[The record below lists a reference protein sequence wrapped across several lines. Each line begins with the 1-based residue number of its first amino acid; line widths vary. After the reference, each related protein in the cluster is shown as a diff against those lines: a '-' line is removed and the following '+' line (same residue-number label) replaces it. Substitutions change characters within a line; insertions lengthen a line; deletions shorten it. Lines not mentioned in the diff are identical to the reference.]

1 MSNKTS
7 SEGTLQV
14 MRNVFGIIM
23 ILVYIGMGVLMFIN
37 FFQFSESWTWVRWTL
52 GVLFVVYGFWRA
64 YRQFKGTDYSRD
76 E

>member
-7 SEGTLQV
+7 SEGTPQV

-52 GVLFVVYGFWRA
+52 GILFVVYGFWRA

>member
-7 SEGTLQV
+7 SEGTPQV

-37 FFQFSESWTWVRWTL
+37 FFQFSESWTWLRWTL
-52 GVLFVVYGFWRA
+52 GILFVVYGFWRA

>member
-7 SEGTLQV
+7 SEGTPQV

>member
-1 MSNKTS
+1 
-7 SEGTLQV
+7 

-52 GVLFVVYGFWRA
+52 GILFVVYGFWRA

>member
-7 SEGTLQV
+7 SEGTPQV

-52 GVLFVVYGFWRA
+52 GILFIVYGFWRA